1 MPLNVESLM
10 KKVSLIAVCVLMT
23 SILSSCGQSEEA
35 RKAEE
40 ERLRIEADSTKNS
53 IKQDIASQ
61 MDSLKKPNGEDSLV
75 KVEEKK

>member
-1 MPLNVESLM
+1 M
-10 KKVSLIAVCVLMT
+10 KKVSLIAVFVLVAGMF
-23 SILSSCGQSEEA
+23 SSCGQSEEA

-40 ERLRIEADSTKNS
+40 ARLKMEADSTKNS